1 MEAGWGQVLV
11 AVLSMLGIAGYTV
24 MNVRTA
30 TAVLGEK
37 INGLKK
43 SVDSLREGRQDHD
56 EAIRAL
62 EHRVTVLEQNR
73 G

>member
-1 MEAGWGQVLV
+1 MDAGWGQVGV
-11 AVLSMLGIAGYTV
+11 AVLSMLGIATVMV

-30 TAVLGEK
+30 IAVLGEK

-43 SVDSLREGRQDHD
+43 SIDSLREVMDGHDH
-56 EAIRAL
+56 AIRKL
-62 EHRVTVLEQNR
+62 EHRVTVLEYKR

>member
-1 MEAGWGQVLV
+1 MDAGWGQVGV

-30 TAVLGEK
+30 TAVLGVE
-37 INGLKK
+37 IRGLKK
-43 SVDSLREGRQDHD
+43 SIDSLRESRRGHD
-56 EAIRAL
+56 DAIRGLRDRVIAL
-62 EHRVTVLEQNR
+62 EHH